1 VIYERIKLVLS
12 CQTQHCNFRA
22 AKWPRSFPIPRMRRR
37 DAGAKKSR
45 DRFLASR
52 SDLIKD
58 AVRTARQTDPGGG
71 EEGSMKGETTRG
83 VPEGR
88 NRPLHSRDAQSR
100 PTICGFHVF
109 STLLRSPRLCYVT
122 GGLVPLWWPER
133 HSRPP
138 RPNIIVIYRALS
150 RIPHNKGRLDYLLP
164 RLKLPLPLPF
174 FPARAL
180 FPSEDCVRRNETL
193 SLTKMLAIRQSD
205 FTLARVKILER
216 DWIFGSIF

>member
-1 VIYERIKLVLS
+1 MSSKGEWFTRESSSSSLAK
-12 CQTQHCNFRA
+12 CNTA
-22 AKWPRSFPIPRMRRR
+22 ISAPRSGQGRSRLCGWEEETREQ
-37 DAGAKKSR
+37 KSR

-58 AVRTARQTDPGGG
+58 AVRTARQTDPG
-71 EEGSMKGETTRG
+71 
-83 VPEGR
+83 EGR
-88 NRPLHSRDAQSR
+88 RSRWRERRRGGFRKEGTGPFTLAQSR

-109 STLLRSPRLCYVT
+109 STLLRSPPLRYVT

-180 FPSEDCVRRNETL
+180 SRARIVFGETRL
-193 SLTKMLAIRQSD
+193 CH
-205 FTLARVKILER
+205 
-216 DWIFGSIF
+216 